1 MNAEG
6 TLSQGRRGVRR
17 QIGAGDPRLVPVA
30 APSIVRDKPVAAP
43 PIVEDSAIDRLIQF
57 GRGLAGA
64 TDAAAIAGLLAEAL
78 VTHAATDAAAVL
90 LCDRSEQPLV
100 MTPNLPAALR
110 DLPAVVQAEPD
121 GLGAAL
127 LAACEGRFATAER
140 RPLAA
145 GGAPLGWV
153 VSLFTGEAPSGP
165 RPLVDG
171 LLERAAA
178 ALAAAACQRELAC
191 ARAQIEASRAKFA
204 KVDKL
209 LVLGEMAAGISHD
222 LRNILNP
229 ISLYLQLIGRAADR
243 GQLDNVKR
251 SVGEIQGVLARGLQ
265 TLDRLRAYAR
275 HAPESRFEPVDL
287 NRLAHES
294 REIAL
299 PHMASR
305 AGRTDCI
312 DEEFGAAA
320 PVLGR
325 AGDIISAVVNLLVNA
340 IEATPDG
347 GAIKVRTGAAPE
359 GSFIEVVDDG
369 PGMPPEV
376 AARVFEP
383 FFTTKGERGT
393 GLGLAM
399 VSSCMQRHQGA
410 VTVDTA
416 PGKGTRFR
424 LLFPALQ
431 A

>member
-1 MNAEG
+1 MKAER
-6 TLSQGRRGVRR
+6 TLTQVRRGVRR
-17 QIGAGDPRLVPVA
+17 QAGPDAARLVPVA
-30 APSIVRDKPVAAP
+30 APPIAP
-43 PIVEDSAIDRLIQF
+43 GSPIDHLSQF
-57 GRGLAGA
+57 GRRLAGVS
-64 TDAAAIAGLLAEAL
+64 DAAAIAGLLVEAL
-78 VTHAATDAAAVL
+78 VTDAGVDAAVVRLCAARGQSVVL
-90 LCDRSEQPLV
+90 
-100 MTPNLPAALR
+100 TPNLPDELR
-110 DLPAVVQAEPD
+110 DLPAVAQAQPD
-121 GLGAAL
+121 ALASAL
-127 LAACEGRFATAER
+127 LAACKGRFAAAEL

-145 GGAPLGWV
+145 GGEPLGWV
-153 VSLFTGEAPSGP
+153 VSLFTGEAPLGP

-171 LLERAAA
+171 MLERAAA
-178 ALAAAACQRELAC
+178 ALAAAACQRELAR
-191 ARAQIEASRAKFA
+191 AQAQIEASRVKFA

-222 LRNILNP
+222 LRNMLNP

-251 SVGEIQGVLARGLQ
+251 SVAEIQGVLARGLQ

-275 HAPESRFEPVDL
+275 HAPESRFEAVDL

-305 AGRTDCI
+305 SGRTDCI
-312 DEEFGAAA
+312 DEEFGAPA

-325 AGDIISAVVNLLVNA
+325 AGDVISAVVNLLINA

-347 GAIKVRTGAAPE
+347 GAITVRTGATPE

-369 PGMPPEV
+369 PGMPPAV
-376 AARVFEP
+376 AARVFAP

-399 VSSCMQRHQGA
+399 VSSCMQRHHGS

-424 LLFPALQ
+424 LSFPPFEA
-431 A
+431 

>member
-1 MNAEG
+1 MKAER
-6 TLSQGRRGVRR
+6 TLSPGRRGERR
-17 QIGAGDPRLVPVA
+17 QVGPGDPRLVPDA
-30 APSIVRDKPVAAP
+30 APRLVQ
-43 PIVEDSAIDRLIQF
+43 VEAIDRLIAF
-57 GRGLAGA
+57 GHGLTGVS
-64 TDAAAIAGLLAEAL
+64 DAAAIVGLLARAL
-78 VTHAATDAAAVL
+78 VSHVAADAVAVL
-90 LCDRSEQPLV
+90 LRDGGGAPLV
-100 MTPNLPAALR
+100 LTPGLPQQLR
-110 DLPAVVQAEPD
+110 DLPAVVQAQPD
-121 GLGAAL
+121 GLASAL
-127 LAACEGRFATAER
+127 LAACEGRFAAAAV
-140 RPLAA
+140 RPLTA
-145 GGAPLGWV
+145 GGEPLGWV
-153 VSLFTGEAPSGP
+153 VSLFRGEAPLGP
-165 RPLVDG
+165 RPLFDG
-171 LLERAAA
+171 MLERAAA
-178 ALAAAACQRELAC
+178 ALAAAACQRELAR
-191 ARAQIEASRAKFA
+191 AQAQIEASRAKFA

-209 LVLGEMAAGISHD
+209 LVLGEMTAGISHD

-229 ISLYLQLIGRAADR
+229 ISLHLQLISRAADR

-251 SVGEIQGVLARGLQ
+251 SVVEIQGVLARGLQ

-287 NRLAHES
+287 NRLAHEG

-305 AGRTDCI
+305 SGRTDYI
-312 DEEFGAAA
+312 DEEFGASA

-347 GAIKVRTGAAPE
+347 GAIKVRTGATPE
-359 GSFIEVVDDG
+359 SSWIEVIDDG

-383 FFTTKGERGT
+383 FYTTKGEQGT

-399 VSSCMQRHQGA
+399 VASCMQRHQGS

-424 LLFPALQ
+424 LSFPPLAG
-431 A
+431 